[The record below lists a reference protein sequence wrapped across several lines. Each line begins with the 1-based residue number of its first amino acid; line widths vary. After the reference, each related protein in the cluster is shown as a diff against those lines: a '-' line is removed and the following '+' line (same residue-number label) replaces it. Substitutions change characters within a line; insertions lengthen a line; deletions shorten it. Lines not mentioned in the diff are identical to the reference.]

1 MFKHILFVA
10 LTFYAFAGAA
20 QTKMPSN
27 TRADLLE
34 IKKETLSNAQKVT
47 ETLRKRFPLNN
58 INGSEYVS
66 FLARKSNSFNKQA
79 LIAQGVMIGAEI
91 GDIVSVKYPL
101 GMIDNLQTDSNF
113 EYIELA
119 GMVKPMLDRV
129 PWDVRADSVWM
140 GYGLPQGYSGD
151 EVIIGVQ
158 DWGFDYTS
166 PMFYDTL
173 LANSRILAA
182 WDQFKT
188 SGPAPSSYGYGTE
201 YSTFADLQT
210 AGADT
215 ANIYSYATH
224 GTHVAG
230 IAGGS
235 GAGTEYRGITFE
247 SNFLFAT
254 FLVNEAAVM
263 DSWDWMYQKAQAEG
277 KRLVVNMSWGL
288 YHMQSIDGTSLLSQA
303 LDNYSNLGVVFCTSA
318 GNNGSTPF
326 HIKKDYV
333 SDTLLS
339 RIEFY
344 SSATLS
350 TLWGQSIHMWGEPG
364 ENFSS
369 GIRVL
374 NNLNQVVGESQWYS
388 TATTTNYID
397 SFVVIGADTVFFNL
411 SADATYPTNGR
422 PQTRLRVKIPPS
434 GYKIVLKSEGT
445 GTVHYWNVTELTSDV
460 GNWGMSFQ
468 SLGSAYTAGN
478 DQYGIGTPAC
488 SNSAIS
494 VAAYAAQYY
503 TGGGTLVG
511 GGVAGFSSVGPLIT
525 DSLKPDIAAP
535 GVQVASSI
543 SSFTDAAYTTLATV
557 DFNGRTYPFSRFNG
571 TSMSSP
577 VVTGVSA
584 LILDANQFLTPQ
596 QVKEI
601 IIATARTDQFTGVIP
616 PEGDT
621 KWGHGKVNAYAAVKM
636 ALEMVGLKEIEK
648 TYEWTVYPNPAIDQL
663 MISGD
668 LENVS
673 DIRIIDLQ
681 GKTVLNGSAKDS
693 AWDISTLQE
702 GAYFIRLIRGNKVEQ
717 QKFIK
722 L

>member
-1 MFKHILFVA
+1 MLKTILSA
-10 LTFYAFAGAA
+10 LILLVVLIAKGQVNMPANTAA
-20 QTKMPSN
+20 DIQ
-27 TRADLLE
+27 E
-34 IKKETLSNAQKVT
+34 IKNETGLKAAYVSDII
-47 ETLRKRFPLNN
+47 RKRFP
-58 INGSEYVS
+58 INKIEGSEFVS
-66 FLARKSNSFNKQA
+66 FLGRKSEAFNKSQ
-79 LIAQGVMIGAEI
+79 LSLSGVIVGAEI
-91 GDIVSVKYPL
+91 NGIVSFKYPL
-101 GMIDNLQTDSNF
+101 ELLDGLSSDQNF
-113 EYIELA
+113 SYIELA

-140 GYGLPQGYSGD
+140 GYGLPNGFSGRD
-151 EVIIGVQ
+151 VLIGVQ

-166 PMFYDTL
+166 PMFYDTTL
-173 LANSRILAA
+173 TNSRVLAA

-188 SGPAPSSYGYGTE
+188 DGPAPSYGYGTE
-201 YSTFADLQT
+201 YSNFTDLHA
-210 AGADT
+210 AGSDT
-215 ANIYSYATH
+215 SNIYSYATH

-235 GAGTEYRGITFE
+235 GAGTVYRGITFE
-247 SNFLFAT
+247 SNFLFTT

-263 DSWDWMYQKAQAEG
+263 DSWDWMYQKSLSEG

-303 LDNYSNLGVVFCTSA
+303 LDAYSDLGVVFCTSA

-326 HIKKDYV
+326 HIKKDYAA
-333 SDTLLS
+333 DTLLS

-344 SSATLS
+344 SSASLN

-364 ENFSS
+364 EAFSS
-369 GIRVL
+369 GIKVL
-374 NNLNQVVGESQWYS
+374 DNLNQTVGESQWYS
-388 TATTTNYID
+388 TLTTTSYID
-397 SFVVIGADTVFFNL
+397 TFVVVGLDTVFFNL
-411 SADATYPTNGR
+411 SADAAYPTNSR
-422 PQTRLRVKIPPS
+422 PQMRLRVKYPPS

-445 GTVHYWNVTELTSDV
+445 GTVHYWNVTELTNDV
-460 GNWGMSFQ
+460 GNWGMSFL
-468 SLGSAYTAGN
+468 SLGSSYTAGN

-511 GGVAGFSSVGPLIT
+511 GAVASFSSVGPLIT

-535 GVQVASSI
+535 GIQVASSI
-543 SSFTDAAYTTLATV
+543 SSFTDAAYSTLATV
-557 DFNGRTYPFSRFNG
+557 DFDGRTYPFSRFNG

-616 PEGDT
+616 PDGDV
-621 KWGHGKVNAYAAVKM
+621 KWGFGKINAYAAVKM
-636 ALEMVGLKEIEK
+636 AVEMIGLEEISKE
-648 TYEWTVYPNPAIDQL
+648 YDWTVYPNPTND
-663 MISGD
+663 MINLTGNIQEIS
-668 LENVS
+668 E
-673 DIRIIDLQ
+673 IQIIDMNGKSLLKMNQANQVIDLSNLQ
-681 GKTVLNGSAKDS
+681 KGS
-693 AWDISTLQE
+693 
-702 GAYFIRLIRGNKVEQ
+702 YFIRIVKDQRVEQ